1 VSNGSLAILVSRTE
15 GSGRKED
22 LMALYR
28 FNDNRLHPVADTS
41 LAREGIREAED
52 LQRTLRKQIGVVS
65 PDTLVISEEYS
76 QWDGSSRR
84 IDLLGLDR
92 DANLVVIELKRT
104 HDGGHMEL
112 QALRYA
118 AMVSAM
124 TFDRAVDAYREFI
137 EPLESDADPQARIL
151 EFLGWDEPDEERF
164 ARDVRIVLVS
174 QGFSKEITTTVMWL
188 NERGLDI
195 RCVRFAAYKHEADIL
210 FDVQQV
216 IPLPEA
222 TDYQI
227 QIREKRRQA
236 QAVAVRSLWKEI
248 KGKRLFPTLS
258 ENPRRPD
265 THGFTAFQIMLDDPG
280 IVYEDWVERYRT
292 KRSHDRGHPYR
303 HLRWDLERGRVRIQD

>member
-1 VSNGSLAILVSRTE
+1 
-15 GSGRKED
+15 
-22 LMALYR
+22 MALYQ
-28 FNDNRLHPVADTS
+28 FNDNGLHPVADTS

-52 LQRTLRKQIGVVS
+52 LQRMLREQIGVVS

-137 EPLESDADPQARIL
+137 EPLEPDADPQASIL
-151 EFLGWDEPDEERF
+151 EFLGWDEPDEQRF

-195 RCVRFAAYKHEADIL
+195 RCVRLAAYKHEVDIFL
-210 FDVQQV
+210 DVQQV

-236 QAVAVRSLWKEI
+236 QSVAVQSLWKEI
-248 KGKRLFPTLS
+248 KGKRLFPTVS
-258 ENPRRPD
+258 ENPRRAD
-265 THGFTAFQIMLDDPG
+265 THGFTAFQIMLDAPG
-280 IVYEDWVERYRT
+280 IQYEDWVERYRA
-292 KRSHDRGHPYR
+292 KRSQDRGHPYR